1 MSIEKK
7 LSLDANSSFAVRLYI
22 SLSMYHVLKMR
33 TGNPKV
39 DEKIIDLLQPLLE
52 QINERYRFSA

>member
-1 MSIEKK
+1 MKSGKK
-7 LSLDANSSFAVRLYI
+7 KANLNSASFGVRLYI

-33 TGNPKV
+33 TGNKAV

-52 QINERYRFSA
+52 EINEKYHFSA